1 MGFMACEISCIK
13 HAVEQRLH
21 LEDKRYDPRGKEGW
35 YCSKS
40 ETKRNKAATNAH
52 NKKGSL

>member
-21 LEDKRYDPRGKEGW
+21 LEDKRYNPRGKEGW